1 MTNDNMLS
9 NLRDLIVPDL
19 PEVKTPL
26 VPSTYSYSNFKMRRQ
41 PAKSS
46 TVFFFLLFV
55 STLQAG
61 AGSRFKR
68 GGAWCKENFKWKRT
82 TVKLVED
89 CDILKDQIPV
99 YISRVTEQTECI
111 EWLDLM
117 FRGEAMP
124 RTRTNDGKRKSVVTF
139 ENSLQDRELY
149 TQLTRVKVFVSAK
162 VSWLRKYF
170 STEFTV
176 DASGCPKDDKNIKN
190 KEDKETANP
199 STVSTNDDDKRSNES
214 ENESSTG
221 FGEDEETKKTRED
234 VNPIVFYILVSIPGV
249 FFLVGFIYMC
259 RTLCLPALK
268 EKCCIELEKKDDNPD
283 YGTYYYS
290 DGDKRQDIME
300 VTLYKTIKSSTE
312 SI

>member
-1 MTNDNMLS
+1 MLS
-9 NLRDLIVPDL
+9 TLRDSIVSDL
-19 PEVKTPL
+19 LEVKTPS
-26 VPSTYSYSNFKMRRQ
+26 VQGRCAYSNFKMRRQ
-41 PAKSS
+41 SAKSS
-46 TVFFFLLFV
+46 IVFLVLLFV

-61 AGSRFKR
+61 AGSRVKR
-68 GGAWCKENFKWKRT
+68 STWCAENFAWEKEKNGEII
-82 TVKLVED
+82 KLVED

-99 YISRVTEQTECI
+99 YISRVVENTECI
-111 EWLDLM
+111 EWLDLSINA
-117 FRGEAMP
+117 EEMP
-124 RTRTNDGKRKSVVTF
+124 RRQTWNGKRKSVVTF
-139 ENSLQDRELY
+139 ENSLQDREVYRQYGLVSV
-149 TQLTRVKVFVSAK
+149 TVSAK
-162 VSWLRKYF
+162 VSWLRGHFQTLFY
-170 STEFTV
+170 V
-176 DASGCPKDDKNIKN
+176 DPSGCPKNGDNIKN
-190 KEDKETANP
+190 EEDKETANP

-290 DGDKRQDIME
+290 DGDRRQDIME
-300 VTLYKTIKSSTE
+300 VALKIITIKSPTE